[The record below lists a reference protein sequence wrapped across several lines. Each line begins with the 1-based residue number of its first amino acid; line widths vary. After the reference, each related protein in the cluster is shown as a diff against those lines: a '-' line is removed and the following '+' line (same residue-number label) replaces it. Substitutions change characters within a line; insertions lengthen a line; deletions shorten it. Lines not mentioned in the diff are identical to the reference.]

1 MFSLTLGLG
10 VWQVQRLEWKRGL
23 LSEID
28 RGEASPAVP
37 LPSKP
42 APFMRVVVE
51 GRFLPPVARYGAE
64 VRTTRLG
71 PVMGAHVIS
80 ALERPGSD
88 PLIVDRGWA
97 PIDFDT
103 LPPAGQVQVEGYVR
117 PAEHPVWMGAK
128 DDPAGRRFFAL
139 DPVAIGASLGFARV
153 SPFTLVAL
161 GRPGVLPEPAGALP
175 RPANNHLSYALTWF
189 GLSAALVAVFVV
201 YARQALR
208 PQGPAA

>member
-1 MFSLTLGLG
+1 MLSLTLGLG
-10 VWQVQRLEWKRGL
+10 VWQVQRLAWKRAL
-23 LSEID
+23 LAEIE
-28 RGEASPAVP
+28 RGESSPPVP
-37 LPSKP
+37 LPAQP

-80 ALERPGSD
+80 ALVRPGSD

-97 PIDFDT
+97 PTEFDPA
-103 LPPAGQVQVEGYVR
+103 LPGGEVRIEGYVR

-139 DPVAIGASLGFARV
+139 DPVAIGASLGLERV
-153 SPFTLVAL
+153 APFTLVAL
-161 GRPGVLPEPAGALP
+161 GKPDRLPEPAGALP
-175 RPANNHLSYALTWF
+175 RPPNNHLSYALTWF
-189 GLSAALVAVFVV
+189 GLSAALVAVFIV

-208 PQGPAA
+208 PQGPAE